1 MQTTVYNLGIA
12 AGSLTGGL
20 ILEST
25 GAGGLPWVT
34 LSLAVAALGT
44 IIAARRHAFPAHR
57 PAHGSDGGVQ
67 VQAGA
72 QLAPPG
78 GPF

>member
-57 PAHGSDGGVQ
+57 PAHGS
-67 VQAGA
+67 
-72 QLAPPG
+72 
-78 GPF
+78 